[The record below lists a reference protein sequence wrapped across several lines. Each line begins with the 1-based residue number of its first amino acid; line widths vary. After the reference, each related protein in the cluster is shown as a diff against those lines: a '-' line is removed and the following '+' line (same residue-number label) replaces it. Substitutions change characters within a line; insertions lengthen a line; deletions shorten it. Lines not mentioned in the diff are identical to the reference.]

1 MPEISGV
8 LKYFS
13 YFSQLSDDWKTD
25 YDVYTWTKL
34 DPDDEKTKKLVEQYF
49 LWIGTDKEGRPF
61 KEGKI
66 FK

>member
-1 MPEISGV
+1 MPE
-8 LKYFS
+8 LKYLS

-34 DPDDEKTKKLVEQYF
+34 DPNDEKTKKLVEQYF
-49 LWIGTDKEGRPF
+49 LWVGTDKEGRPF